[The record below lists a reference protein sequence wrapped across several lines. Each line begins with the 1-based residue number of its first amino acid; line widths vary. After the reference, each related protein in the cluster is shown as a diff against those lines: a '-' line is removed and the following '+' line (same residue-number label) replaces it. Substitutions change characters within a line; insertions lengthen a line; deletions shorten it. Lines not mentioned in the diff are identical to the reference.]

1 MMSSTAS
8 SLIDELSSFLEPLW
22 YELIFAGFFVVGWC
36 IMSRFSGKTPT
47 STPRSARREN
57 SRNALDGAKF
67 AESVSVAF
75 SEGRKADV
83 IAIWR
88 GAKTDIAAEPE
99 ALRMVVWSLANE
111 NCDSLVEEVVEYL
124 EGHKRTMGMTKAA
137 VAVMDALSTA
147 GKPDLMEKM
156 RKVLSEELKI
166 TLNYQVYESLLG
178 GFAGAGNVDRV
189 RSTMSELHEMGQKL
203 TARGHALIIKGYLQ
217 NNMLEP
223 ALQQAQAMR
232 AQGFYVPPFA
242 MGQLFKVASQNQCL
256 PRVFAG
262 MQEAGVAFPAE
273 ALEAV
278 LNDCSKRGDSELAE
292 KAEALLYKVSSD
304 KLSQASYG
312 ALLKAKVAV
321 ADVRA
326 FELFEEVQKM
336 EFNFSDAF
344 YVSLMARCAEPK
356 FLRFAEELAQHLRA
370 CGQMIVSTYSALM
383 KVYAFCG
390 LHGKACD
397 LFDELLER
405 GLEPDAVTTSCLM
418 RFALEAGRTELLTK
432 LSQKD
437 PKSVQGYMLRI
448 RSAGRSKDVDGAFAV
463 LDQMRASGL
472 EIDGLACNCVL
483 DACVSAGDLDR
494 AWVLMSEM
502 KSSGKLDTI
511 SYNTMLKGYCAR
523 GDMKGSQELFAQ
535 MQREGLKPD
544 EVTYNCMINA
554 AVSSGHLRLAWDMA
568 ATMERA
574 GVPMD
579 RFTISILLKAVKGPC
594 SQHDVRA
601 AMALLDRVGL
611 DVCTSDGVLLNVALE
626 TCVKHRELRRLQS
639 LVVAWERSSL
649 QPSTYTYA
657 ALIKA
662 YSALQRVDRCQGL
675 WKQMTEERGTEPS
688 DIVLGCML
696 DALVCNNMVKE
707 AVALFR
713 QWKSKVGANM
723 IIYSTLIKGFAVSG
737 RTDEAMDMWREIRAE
752 GTAMNVVVYNAL
764 IDAQARAGTM
774 DRAHE
779 LLAGMEADGV
789 TPDGIT
795 HSTMVKGYC
804 TMGDLDKAFEVFR
817 GTQKAGLASDCVV
830 YNTLLDSC
838 TKHNRADLADKVL
851 ADFEANGVRASNF
864 TLGILVKMYGRR
876 RQLQKAFDVLG
887 DFAAK
892 HRLTPNMQVRSCLMS
907 ICINNGAL
915 DQALE
920 LFDAIKRD
928 SEGQVDS
935 RSLDNVLS
943 GLVRAG
949 RFSECV
955 QFVEE
960 AYGLKKKEAKLLPPG
975 QHLSS
980 QGLERLIKSLQMKGL
995 DEEGTALV
1003 SGLHAQGVTLNGRLL
1018 GLALRS

>member
-1 MMSSTAS
+1 VSRLSDKTARNTPRR
-8 SLIDELSSFLEPLW
+8 LK
-22 YELIFAGFFVVGWC
+22 
-36 IMSRFSGKTPT
+36 GKT
-47 STPRSARREN
+47 
-57 SRNALDGAKF
+57 RNAVDGTKF
-67 AESVSVAF
+67 AESISVAF

-83 IAIWR
+83 IAMWR
-88 GAKTDIAAEPE
+88 GAKADIATEPE
-99 ALRMVVWSLANE
+99 VMRMIVWSLANE
-111 NCDSLVEEVVEYL
+111 NVESLVEEVAQYL
-124 EGHKRTMGMTKAA
+124 DEHKRILCTTKFA

-156 RKVLSEELKI
+156 QGVLSDSLNI
-166 TLNYQVYESLLG
+166 TLNYQVYEALLG
-178 GFAGAGNVDRV
+178 GYAGAGNVDRV
-189 RSTMSELHEMGQKL
+189 RSIVSDLYGMGQKL
-203 TARGHALIIKGYLQ
+203 TARGHALIIKGFLQ

-232 AQGFYVPPFA
+232 AQGFYIPPFA
-242 MGQLFKVASQNQCL
+242 MGQLFKVASQNGCL
-256 PRVFAG
+256 PRVFVS
-262 MQEAGVAFPAE
+262 MQEAGVTLPAE

-278 LNDCSKRGDSELAE
+278 LEDCSKRGDAELAG
-292 KAEALLYKVSSD
+292 KAEALLYEVSND
-304 KLSQASYG
+304 KLSQTSYG
-312 ALLKAKVAV
+312 ALLKAQVAI

-326 FELFEEVQKM
+326 MALFEEVQRL
-336 EFNFSDAF
+336 EFRFSDAY

-356 FLRFAEELAQHLRA
+356 FLRFAEELARVLRA
-370 CGQMIVSTYSALM
+370 RGGMIVSTYSALM

-397 LFDELLER
+397 LYDELLEC
-405 GLEPDAVTTSCLM
+405 GLQPDGVTTSCLM
-418 RFALEAGRTELLTK
+418 RFALEAGRTELLSK
-432 LSQKD
+432 LSEKD
-437 PKSVQGYMLRI
+437 PSSIQGYMLRI
-448 RSAGRSKDVDGAFAV
+448 RSAGRNKDVDGAFAI
-463 LDQMRASGL
+463 LNKMRAVGL
-472 EIDGLACNCVL
+472 EVDGLACNCVL

-494 AWVLMSEM
+494 AWGLMSDM
-502 KSSGKLDTI
+502 RSTGKLDTI
-511 SYNTMLKGYCAR
+511 SFNTMLKGYCSR
-523 GDMKGSQELFAQ
+523 GDMKGSQDLFAQ

-594 SQHDVRA
+594 SQSDVKS

-662 YSALQRVDRCQGL
+662 YSALQRVDRCQRL

-696 DALVCNNMVKE
+696 DALVCNNMVTE

-723 IIYSTLIKGFAVSG
+723 IIYSTLIKGFAVGG
-737 RTDEAMDMWREIRAE
+737 RTDEAMEMWREIRAE

-779 LLAGMEADGV
+779 LLAGMESDGV

-804 TMGDLDKAFEVFR
+804 TTGDLDKAFEVFR

-838 TKHNRADLADKVL
+838 TKHNRVDLADKVL
-851 ADFEANGVRASNF
+851 ADFETNGVRASNF

-943 GLVRAG
+943 GLMRAG
-949 RFSECV
+949 RLSECV

-960 AYGLKKKEAKLLPPG
+960 SYGLKKKEAKLLPPG
-975 QHLSS
+975 QHLGT

-995 DEEGTALV
+995 DEESTALV
-1003 SGLHAQGVTLNGRLL
+1003 SGLHAQGLTLNGRLL